1 MSAKR
6 YGLRWG
12 GIKLMWTSGGGRTR
26 LECEGREW
34 WGKPPAG
41 RAEVYEDENGYFAS
55 KEEAETVA
63 DNLAKN

>member
-1 MSAKR
+1 MQTWVGSRA
-6 YGLRWG
+6 
-12 GIKLMWTSGGGRTR
+12 RTR

-41 RAEVYEDENGYFAS
+41 RADVYEDNDGLFAS

-63 DNLAKN
+63 DNLAKT